1 MLPTRTM
8 ELKMKYLTTEEVS
21 ELIGVTVRQVQKLIK
36 AGRIKAEMKSGVYL
50 VKESSLINYKPRHP
64 GRQGK
69 NEC

>member
-1 MLPTRTM
+1 MIPNRTM

-36 AGRIKAEMKSGVYL
+36 AGRIKAETKSGVYL

-69 NEC
+69 NEQ